1 MSSPDRN
8 FIFNEE
14 ILPQTPDG
22 ISLPAPRGPVVPGGP
37 ATPGSPVAAAA
48 AAAPSYPLDGP
59 EQPSP
64 SEKNW
69 KVFIVPW
76 KVVVSVEIYFQMMM
90 MMKRLQ
96 LQLKRLKS

>member
-37 ATPGSPVAAAA
+37 ATPGSPVAVCG
-48 AAAPSYPLDGP
+48 S
-59 EQPSP
+59 
-64 SEKNW
+64 
-69 KVFIVPW
+69 FISFRW
-76 KVVVSVEIYFQMMM
+76 S
-90 MMKRLQ
+90 
-96 LQLKRLKS
+96 